1 MRWFDRRSAEVTGH
15 PRIPHTLAS
24 AADAE
29 RVLRDVGCDPAWS
42 RERGRR
48 WAAVRDWMA
57 VRRGFRLILAGTAVV
72 RIRVCPRTG
81 RGWSTHW

>member
-1 MRWFDRRSAEVTGH
+1 MTGH

-24 AADAE
+24 ASAANAE
-29 RVLRDVGCDPAWS
+29 RVLGGLRDVGFDPAWS
-42 RERGRR
+42 RERGQR